1 MYISEEV
8 LKVLFVISVFI
19 VGLVVGMIIQNKI
32 NDNSNDDRFKN

>member
-8 LKVLFVISVFI
+8 LKVLFVIAVFI

-32 NDNSNDDRFKN
+32 NDYSNDDRFR